1 VGLKIPIASVSL
13 EIFFRLSLSAAQHNH
28 PDRNSYSVQMLR
40 INKRSAIVRLMQGMT
55 KRQQQI
61 LDYITEWI
69 LEHGYPPTIREI
81 GEHMGIRSTNGV
93 NDHLKALERKGYLK
107 REGLKSRALRPINM
121 PTPIRSNVVP
131 ALIGQGEM
139 LEVPIVGRVAAGA
152 PILAEENVESTVRID
167 SFFLDAK
174 PRDKVFALR
183 VTGESMIDAGIH
195 DGDYIFVR
203 KQLEAR
209 RGQIV
214 VAMIDGEA
222 TVKRYEPD
230 GDVIRFCPENAS
242 MEPIVIRKEDFR
254 STSILGIVCGV
265 WRRLH

>member
-1 VGLKIPIASVSL
+1 
-13 EIFFRLSLSAAQHNH
+13 
-28 PDRNSYSVQMLR
+28 
-40 INKRSAIVRLMQGMT
+40 MQGLT
-55 KRQQQI
+55 NRQQQI

-69 LEHGYPPTIREI
+69 LEQGYPPTIREI
-81 GEHMGIRSTNGV
+81 GQHMGIRSTNGV

-107 REGLKSRALRPINM
+107 REGLKSRALKPTNM
-121 PTPIRSNVVP
+121 PSRVASNVVSAILP
-131 ALIGQGEM
+131 EGDM
-139 LEVPIVGRVAAGA
+139 LEVPVVGRVAAGS
-152 PILAEENVESTVRID
+152 PILADQNIESTVRVD
-167 SFFLDAK
+167 SFFLGAT

-183 VTGESMIDAGIH
+183 VTGESMIEAGIH

-230 GDVIRFCPENAS
+230 GDVIRFCPENSS
-242 MEPIVIRKEDFR
+242 MEPIVVRKSDFR